1 MESPLRKLAKSTY
14 WQNYYVN
21 SKELGNIS
29 LFDNNNRLSKIQI
42 LFLHW
47 LSVYNSLY
55 QDLSNE
61 DDYISEE
68 VIDDEI
74 RADAYLY
81 WRRTAKDKSKK
92 QSKEDSDNVLGIPK
106 IEFKSKRKK

>member
-21 SKELGNIS
+21 AKELGNIS
-29 LFDNNNRLSKIQI
+29 LFDNSNRLSKIQI

-55 QDLSNE
+55 HDLSNE
-61 DDYISEE
+61 EDYISED
-68 VIDDEI
+68 VINDDI

-81 WRRTAKDKSKK
+81 WRRNAKDKSKK
-92 QSKEDSDNVLGIPK
+92 ESNENSDNILGIPK
-106 IEFKSKRKK
+106 VEFKSKRKK